1 MNITPTT
8 RQITEYSLVLSSD
21 DLARYLADPAQFAA
35 DVQAQLNGAT
45 PTAPSVRET
54 VRRAAKEAAARKAGP
69 KAASRRKDHEA
80 CPICGATY
88 TRLGNLE
95 RHIKQVHQKNAG
107 PTKASASSPAPA
119 TAAAAT

>member
-35 DVQAQLNGAT
+35 DVQAQLGGAT
-45 PTAPSVRET
+45 PAAPV
-54 VRRAAKEAAARKAGP
+54 RKAGRRHPQRRPSPAKAP
-69 KAASRRKDHEA
+69 KGAQPAGGGLDKIKCSH
-80 CPICGATY
+80 CGKKIAKKFY
-88 TRLGNLE
+88 N
-95 RHIKQVHQKNAG
+95 RHLLTKHSH
-107 PTKASASSPAPA
+107 PTKDSASSPERA